1 MSESETPAAV
11 TPAESPLLPGS
22 QRRKELRQQ
31 RRAERWRNLWRLLV
45 FSLISAGLGY
55 GLVRQGWSLRD
66 PSQVEVQGSKLVSR
80 DQVIAAAHLE
90 FPQPLLTLSPR
101 QLKVELAEAL
111 PVEQV
116 RVTRLML
123 PPRLR
128 IELVDREAIARAQRR
143 SVAGLEQGFIDR
155 QGSWITPGQASVL
168 LTSRTHNLLVG
179 GWNERHRAALVTLL
193 DYRAAL
199 GPGLRQIRFEPDG
212 SIWLTTTELGELRLG
227 PADGKLRRRLEV
239 AAHLVHNLPKQL
251 KGRRYQ
257 LIDLSDPE
265 QPELTLPGPVV
276 DSNDGGP
283 AHARKPLGA
292 Q

>member
-1 MSESETPAAV
+1 MSESEPQEAPRPAG
-11 TPAESPLLPGS
+11 SPLPPGS
-22 QRRKELRQQ
+22 ERRRELRQQ
-31 RRAERWRNLWRLLV
+31 RRAERWRNLWRLVV

-55 GLVRQGWSLRD
+55 GLLRQGWSLRD
-66 PSQVEVQGSKLVSR
+66 PSQVQVVGSRLVSR
-80 DQVIAAAHLE
+80 DQVIAAAHLQ
-90 FPQPLLTLSPR
+90 FPQPLLALSPR
-101 QLKVELAEAL
+101 QLKAELAEAL

-128 IELVDREAIARAQRR
+128 IDLMDREAVARAQRR
-143 SVAGLEQGFIDR
+143 TAAGLELGSIDQR
-155 QGSWITPGQASVL
+155 GNWITANQAAVVL
-168 LTSRTHNLLVG
+168 NPRSQDLLVS
-179 GWNERHRAALVTLL
+179 GWNERHRPAVVLL
-193 DYRAAL
+193 LANRPAL

-212 SIWLTTTELGELRLG
+212 SIWLTTTELGDLRLG

-239 AAHLVHNLPKQL
+239 AAHLIHTLPNQL
-251 KGRRYQ
+251 KGRRFQ

-265 QPELTLPGPVV
+265 QPELSLPGPVL